1 MRHEIDDTIL
11 RLAVAQHGVVA
22 RWQLARA
29 GIPAT
34 LIDERVKR
42 RRLQRVERCVYRI
55 PALSGAH
62 ERNAA
67 IVLSFGP
74 DAMASHRTAADL
86 HRMLPASGGPP
97 TVSVSRGNPRVRPG
111 VIMHRVRIDEDERTV
126 CDGIPATSPSRTLLD
141 LAAELSERPARDVAG
156 AALAAG
162 LVINAVTPTAIR
174 LAPSLLVTDEEI
186 DEALAVL
193 EGCLSDGGLS

>member
-1 MRHEIDDTIL
+1 
-11 RLAVAQHGVVA
+11 
-22 RWQLARA
+22 
-29 GIPAT
+29 
-34 LIDERVKR
+34 
-42 RRLQRVERCVYRI
+42 
-55 PALSGAH
+55 
-62 ERNAA
+62 
-67 IVLSFGP
+67 
-74 DAMASHRTAADL
+74 
-86 HRMLPASGGPP
+86 
-97 TVSVSRGNPRVRPG
+97 VSSVRGRG
-111 VIMHRVRIDEDERTV
+111 
-126 CDGIPATSPSRTLLD
+126 LL